1 MASAIQSYG
10 VGGALKER
18 TMQLHP
24 DVSSRIVCAMRTH
37 SPRDNRTAAL
47 QMVGAV
53 FCIATLAALA
63 HGLRNDLPWQII
75 ACARSAV
82 TLAVALVLLCWT
94 GAPLV
99 IRGNTAL
106 WVRSLFG
113 SMGLLLTFYSVSR
126 LPVTDTIVLFATT
139 PIWITLILALL
150 GEARPAP
157 GAWLHIL
164 LAVGGVWVMYRPTFD
179 AAALPLLLALAGAV
193 AIAVAMVGL
202 SLSRDYPHVSIVAHF
217 TGTATLVTLALSV
230 PVFNAGTFA
239 ALAVPRNAA
248 ALLAIGTAGTVSQLL
263 MTAAYRRGNATLV
276 ALAGLTQI
284 IFGAVY
290 DIALFGHTPDA
301 WKALGMGMIALGIA
315 LNVLQGRRPNAESA

>member
-1 MASAIQSYG
+1 
-10 VGGALKER
+10 
-18 TMQLHP
+18 
-24 DVSSRIVCAMRTH
+24 MRTH
-37 SPRDNRTAAL
+37 SPRGNRTAAL
-47 QMVGAV
+47 FMVGAV
-53 FCIATLAALA
+53 FCIATMTALA
-63 HGLRNDLPWQII
+63 HGLRNDLPWQVI
-75 ACARSAV
+75 ACARSSV
-82 TLAVALVLLCWT
+82 TLVVALGLVFWT

-99 IRGNTAL
+99 LRGNAAL

-113 SMGLLLTFYSVSR
+113 TVGLMLTFYAVSR

-164 LAVGGVWVMYRPTFD
+164 LAVGGVWVMYRPKFD

-193 AIAVAMVGL
+193 AVAVAMVGL

-217 TGTATLVTLALSV
+217 TGVATLVTLVLSI
-230 PVFNAGTFA
+230 PVFDAGTVA
-239 ALAVPRNAA
+239 ALAVPRNLA
-248 ALLAIGTAGTVSQLL
+248 ALLFLGALGTVSQLL

-284 IFGAVY
+284 VFGAVY
-290 DIALFGHTPDA
+290 DIVLFDHAPDR
-301 WKALGMGMIALGIA
+301 WKAIGVAMIALGIV
-315 LNVLQGRRPNAESA
+315 LNVAQSRRPNREPT